1 MTGLGILATLC
12 ALTCALTIWLSLTLT
27 KAAARPSTFAFDV
40 VLVCLLET
48 MVYGYFAFL
57 IWRRPRPRVAGGFLP
72 AVGVVVVSYAAVSA
86 LLVLGHWLLSP
97 SSSKW
102 YFIALAIESLFFLV
116 VLGAVLV
123 LNTHKTAED
132 RQRVDS
138 SARTLR
144 LEDQLSEALHAL
156 TTEGARFE
164 ANALHDAASVLSRA
178 KEKFAYSMPF
188 GRVESAAGVE
198 GDIASEVSS
207 LRDTLAR
214 AFTGPEPDPAA
225 VLTNVRRSADRI
237 LDLMARRDRMVVR

>member
-1 MTGLGILATLC
+1 
-12 ALTCALTIWLSLTLT
+12 LTIWLSLTLT
-27 KAAARPSTFAFDV
+27 TAAARPSTFAFDV
-40 VLVCLLET
+40 VIACLLET

-72 AVGVVVVSYAAVSA
+72 AVGVVLVAYAAVTA
-86 LLVLGHWLLSP
+86 LLVLGHGLLSP
-97 SSSKW
+97 GSSKW
-102 YFIALAIESLFFLV
+102 YFIALAVESLIFLV

-138 SARTLR
+138 SVRTLR

-156 TTEGARFE
+156 TTEGAKFE
-164 ANALHDAASVLSRA
+164 ANALHDTASALRRA

-188 GRVESAAGVE
+188 GHVESAADVE

-207 LRDTLAR
+207 LRDSLSR
-214 AFTGPEPDPAA
+214 ALTEAKADQAA

-237 LDLMARRDRMVVR
+237 LDLMARRDRIVVR